1 MPLKVLRARSLPSIS
16 IAEKEYKES
25 DIGASLRV
33 RVALLVVVVL
43 VVVVLVVAL
52 LVIVLLVVVVLVV
65 ALLIALRIEC
75 FSLKKGP
82 FHDVVDL

>member
-33 RVALLVVVVL
+33 RVALLVVVLL

-52 LVIVLLVVVVLVV
+52 LV
-65 ALLIALRIEC
+65 ALRIEC

>member
-43 VVVVLVVAL
+43 VVAL
-52 LVIVLLVVVVLVV
+52 LV
-65 ALLIALRIEC
+65 ALRIEC